1 MKETPTLL
9 KKGNLPTLRVEW
21 ASNHV
26 RGFDN
31 ATGRVIEANSIA
43 ELARQFPSHKEV
55 MVGVSRGQVFLKT
68 VSLPKAAPEDL
79 RQLLNARLSQYFPL
93 PANDLA
99 FDAYQTNLQEKDG
112 YLTVIAAMRASDYLQ
127 LQAELTKVGWKAA
140 QILPIAF
147 GAVHHCQ
154 DGLVEEIHGNYR
166 YLDVV
171 QNGIVR
177 FSRVAPADAPTAP
190 ERQRTLL
197 AAGATDLP
205 QREGGDALR
214 GLHKALP
221 FSFARNEDRLA
232 TRKKQ
237 LAGKTRLSFLLIFA
251 SILLGSL
258 LFLDRMD
265 AQAVVDKGAARW
277 DTQLKQ
283 LRTIRDAETTKAQ
296 RALGVQQS
304 ITQAFAP
311 GQSLTDIVAILGDNL
326 PAGAW
331 LMGVVAERGKPI
343 QIRGLA
349 KSGEDVARIVSNL
362 SAQRRF
368 RDVKL
373 LFANSAK
380 IDQTMV
386 VQFNI
391 TATAVGNLP
400 MPVAPKS
407 NKSAVKREP
416 ATPTAT
422 GDAK

>member
-21 ASNHV
+21 SSNFV
-26 RGFDN
+26 RGFDS
-31 ATGRVIEANSIA
+31 ATGRVIEANTLS

-55 MVGVSRGQVFLKT
+55 LVGVSRGQVFLKT
-68 VSLPKAAPEDL
+68 VSLPRAASEDL

-93 PANDLA
+93 PASDLA

-112 YLTVIAAMRASDYLQ
+112 YLTVIAAMRASDYLL
-127 LQAELTKVGWKAA
+127 LQSELTKVGWKAA

-154 DGLVEEIHGNYR
+154 DGLVEEIQDNYR

-197 AAGATDLP
+197 AAGTPDLP

-237 LAGKTRLSFLLIFA
+237 IAGKTRLSFLLIFA

-296 RALGVQQS
+296 RSLGVQES
-304 ITQAFAP
+304 LAQAFAP
-311 GQSLTDIVAILGDNL
+311 GQSLTDIVAVLGDNL
-326 PAGAW
+326 PPGAW
-331 LMGVVAERGKPI
+331 LTGIVAERGKPI
-343 QIRGLA
+343 QMRGLA

-400 MPVAPKS
+400 MPTAPKTS
-407 NKSAVKREP
+407 KTATKREVSNNTREE
-416 ATPTAT
+416 AR
-422 GDAK
+422 